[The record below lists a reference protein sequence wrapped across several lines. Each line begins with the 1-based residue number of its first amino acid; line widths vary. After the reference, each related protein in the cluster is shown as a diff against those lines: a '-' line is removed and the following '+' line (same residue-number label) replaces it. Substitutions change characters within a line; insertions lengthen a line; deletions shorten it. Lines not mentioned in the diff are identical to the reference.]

1 MRVHPDCSGISAA
14 DRARS
19 TKRGHDHSVAQSI
32 AGERRGGRLR
42 VLHGLLGGSGLS
54 DELRPLAAD
63 RTAAIDALQ
72 QLKRRSYV
80 SPWLVAVVYSELGD
94 KNTAF
99 VWLEKA
105 YVGREHDLVFSN
117 VWPMFDSLRS
127 DGRFKDLTRRI
138 GLPQS

>member
-1 MRVHPDCSGISAA
+1 PR
-14 DRARS
+14 
-19 TKRGHDHSVAQSI
+19 KVAEIDPSYFP
-32 AGERRGGRLR
+32 AHVCL
-42 VLHGLLGGSGLS
+42 GLS
-54 DELRPLAAD
+54 YEQKHEFSLAIAELGRATGFCRRKCFGLIGQVSALAAD

-117 VWPMFDSLRS
+117 MWR
-127 DGRFKDLTRRI
+127 RFASVPSVDRLKGVAHRF
-138 GLPQS
+138 GPP